1 MTLYEMNQIAYNKLP
16 KMPKAEIRR
25 ATEKLEQF
33 LTEHDSKYYMMLNVD
48 GRYYTVYTYN
58 QEHDIKKMAFEMIDV
73 AKRTGITASL
83 DEVENDMVE
92 FWIQQDKTCSM
103 YAMFDYTQGVIE
115 V

>member
-16 KMPKAEIRR
+16 KMSFVVFRW
-25 ATEKLEQF
+25 ATK
-33 LTEHDSKYYMMLNVD
+33 HDSKYYMMLNVD

-58 QEHDIKKMAFEMIDV
+58 QEHDVKKMAFEMIDV
-73 AKRTGITASL
+73 AKTLGVLKGI
-83 DEVENDMVE
+83 EVQDGMVE

>member
-58 QEHDIKKMAFEMIDV
+58 QEHDVKKMAFEMIDV
-73 AKRTGITASL
+73 AKTLGIL
-83 DEVENDMVE
+83 KGIEVQDDMVE